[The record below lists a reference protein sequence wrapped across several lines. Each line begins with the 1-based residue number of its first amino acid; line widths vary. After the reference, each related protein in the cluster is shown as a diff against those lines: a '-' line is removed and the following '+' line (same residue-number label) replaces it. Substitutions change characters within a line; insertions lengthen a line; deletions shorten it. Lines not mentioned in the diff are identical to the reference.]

1 MAGKDTKGNPIVI
14 GKNPTTIVKPVTP
27 GSGAVPTQTGLDAA
41 INKGLGNIKVDPVN
55 VDSGVSAANWVESL
69 TNKEMN
75 QIIPILKKFGASK
88 TSIADYKSAKNYL
101 KENYPTYIDNSGFNV
116 SKLVKLFNENATNA
130 ASTSGTTPKGN
141 GVTQYVTK
149 QSPALIA
156 QDVDKFLLSTIG
168 SRNINKDS
176 RDKIM
181 AEINKMIDAG
191 TTTTTTMDKS
201 GKAIVT
207 QTPGYSA
214 ERAKEVVSRVAKTA
228 EPAKYEQQQQA
239 SFFDFIQT
247 AEQVRGGR

>member
-1 MAGKDTKGNPIVI
+1 MAVDKNGNPIVI
-14 GKNPTTIVKPVTP
+14 GKNPTTTVKPTTP
-27 GSGAVPTQTGLDAA
+27 GSGTVPTQTGLGAA
-41 INKGLGNIKVDPVN
+41 INKGLDNVGVGEIKVDSN
-55 VDSGVSAANWVESL
+55 ITASTWVESL

-88 TSIADYKSAKNYL
+88 TNIADYKSAKNYL

-116 SKLVKLFNENATNA
+116 SKLVKLFEDNATNA
-130 ASTSGTTPKGN
+130 ASGTSGTTPKGN

-168 SRNINKDS
+168 SKNINKDS

-201 GKAIVT
+201 GKSIVT

-239 SFFDFIQT
+239 SFFDFMQT
-247 AEQVRGGR
+247 AEQMRGGR